1 MGDEPDEFVCR
12 CGLVVKDHHL
22 SIACDICDQWFH
34 VQCCGLAKEQ
44 SEKIAGSF
52 MCKGCHAEGFMGG
65 GADWYIEP
73 ADSKP
78 VPLPESSSSEE
89 EVTTVDA
96 QTQQQAPRVPLSTPG
111 PRKGLGPEPTLPPP
125 GARPQS
131 GPSGAQRQ
139 GPG

>member
-1 MGDEPDEFVCR
+1 MR
-12 CGLVVKDHHL
+12 CAICDSHENDKEMV
-22 SIACDICDQWFH
+22 ACDICDQWFH

-89 EVTTVDA
+89 EDSEQAAAVTKL
-96 QTQQQAPRVPLSTPG
+96 APAEAAERMSAPL
-111 PRKGLGPEPTLPPP
+111 
-125 GARPQS
+125 
-131 GPSGAQRQ
+131 
-139 GPG
+139 